1 MAVVD
6 VNGVELQSGDN
17 IVVIKDLK
25 LKGSKNSVKQGTKAK
40 IRLTKNENEVECKLD
55 KLGTVI
61 LKTSSTYFCSSLPI
75 LGGLKNTLAINCP

>member
-1 MAVVD
+1 MAVD

-40 IRLTKNENEVECKLD
+40 IRLTKNDNEVECKLD

-61 LKTSSTYFCSSLPI
+61 LKTEFI
-75 LGGLKNTLAINCP
+75 RKA

>member
-1 MAVVD
+1 MAVAD

-61 LKTSSTYFCSSLPI
+61 LKTEFI
-75 LGGLKNTLAINCP
+75 RKA

>member
-6 VNGVELQSGDN
+6 ANGVELQSGDN

-25 LKGSKNSVKQGTKAK
+25 LKGSKNSVKQDKKKK

-61 LKTSSTYFCSSLPI
+61 LKTEFI
-75 LGGLKNTLAINCP
+75 RKA

>member
-25 LKGSKNSVKQGTKAK
+25 LKSSKNSVKQGTKAK

-61 LKTSSTYFCSSLPI
+61 LKTEFLR
-75 LGGLKNTLAINCP
+75 KA

>member
-25 LKGSKNSVKQGTKAK
+25 LKGSKNIVKQGTKAK

-55 KLGTVI
+55 KLGTVV
-61 LKTSSTYFCSSLPI
+61 LKTEFI
-75 LGGLKNTLAINCP
+75 RKA

>member
-25 LKGSKNSVKQGTKAK
+25 LKSSKNSVKQGTKAK

-61 LKTSSTYFCSSLPI
+61 LKTEFI
-75 LGGLKNTLAINCP
+75 RKA

>member
-6 VNGVELQSGDN
+6 ANGVELQSGDN

-40 IRLTKNENEVECKLD
+40 IRLTINENEVECKLD

-61 LKTSSTYFCSSLPI
+61 LKTEFI
-75 LGGLKNTLAINCP
+75 RKA

>member
-6 VNGVELQSGDN
+6 ANGVELQSEDN

-61 LKTSSTYFCSSLPI
+61 LKTEFI
-75 LGGLKNTLAINCP
+75 RKA

>member
-6 VNGVELQSGDN
+6 ANGVELQSGDN

-25 LKGSKNSVKQGTKAK
+25 LKSSKNSVKQGTKAK

-55 KLGTVI
+55 KLGTVV
-61 LKTSSTYFCSSLPI
+61 LKT
-75 LGGLKNTLAINCP
+75 

>member
-6 VNGVELQSGDN
+6 ANGVELQSGDN

-61 LKTSSTYFCSSLPI
+61 LKTESI
-75 LGGLKNTLAINCP
+75 RKA